1 MTLAGSLSRPGT
13 RAKLCTLPS
22 FWFSSSACAE
32 VKFFGLAWD
41 QIHLDAVELYVE
53 EQLQRVRHRLVRREV
68 KTETSE
74 APLPLPDLCVAA
86 LKIRKKQQD
95 ADRAGARRSV
105 AVRLHQRETSDPP
118 MGARQ

>member
-1 MTLAGSLSRPGT
+1 LYAAFVLVLVLGLRRG
-13 RAKLCTLPS
+13 
-22 FWFSSSACAE
+22 E
-32 VKFFGLAWD
+32 VLGLAWD
-41 QIHLDAVELYVE
+41 QIDLDAVELYVE
-53 EQLQRVRHRLVRREV
+53 EQLQRVRHQLVRREV